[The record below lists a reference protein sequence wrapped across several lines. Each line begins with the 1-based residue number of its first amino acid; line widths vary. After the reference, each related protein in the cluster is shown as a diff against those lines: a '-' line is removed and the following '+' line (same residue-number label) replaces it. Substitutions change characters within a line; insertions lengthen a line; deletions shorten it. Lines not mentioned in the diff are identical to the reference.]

1 MLCGSGGS
9 KSWFDKAAA
18 RSHLAGREIENCTRL
33 WRETHF
39 QVKIIKAH
47 RVRSTFGSSSAAQ
60 KVHAAV
66 ARRTFPQ
73 HNAKNDSA
81 SEHFWKFSGCESAH
95 VSGAERISKSEALHS
110 RSTFLEVKLLKK
122 CMASVAGSKFRNQ
135 HGKNITCPLT
145 FERSSIVFQGRGNG
159 ACAFKSGPNVW
170 FFVAVSKTSR
180 CSAFERICKDAFRMA
195 GAAQETSP
203 SNMLGG
209 QGADLLAMVALWS
222 IR

>member
-39 QVKIIKAH
+39 QVKIVKAH

-66 ARRTFPQ
+66 ARSTFNSTMLKTTQ
-73 HNAKNDSA
+73 
-81 SEHFWKFSGCESAH
+81 
-95 VSGAERISKSEALHS
+95 L
-110 RSTFLEVKLLKK
+110 RSTFGNSVVVKAHTSLAQNAFRSSKHFILGALFLEVKLLKK

-145 FERSSIVFQGRGNG
+145 FERSSIVFQGRRNG
-159 ACAFKSGPNVW
+159 ACAFKSGPNVC

>member
-1 MLCGSGGS
+1 MARNTFPSQNRKSTPGSEHFWKFIS
-9 KSWFDKAAA
+9 CAKS
-18 RSHLAGREIENCTRL
+18 
-33 WRETHF
+33 
-39 QVKIIKAH
+39 
-47 RVRSTFGSSSAAQ
+47 
-60 KVHAAV
+60 
-66 ARRTFPQ
+66 ARRSGAEHVQQ

-122 CMASVAGSKFRNQ
+122 CMASVAGSEFRNQ

-145 FERSSIVFQGRGNG
+145 FERSSIVFQGRRNG